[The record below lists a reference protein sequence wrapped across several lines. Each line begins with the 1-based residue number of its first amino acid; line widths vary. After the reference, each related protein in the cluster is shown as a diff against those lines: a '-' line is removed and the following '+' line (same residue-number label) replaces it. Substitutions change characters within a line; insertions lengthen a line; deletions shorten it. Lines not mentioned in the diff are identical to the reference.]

1 MFVFDIY
8 PEGFFSLI
16 APFRIVPGPLPGT
29 NQPLIYKGVLMHK
42 PDITVGASTIGD
54 VVDILAENFS
64 EHIGLEYHSLDIRK
78 NFRQLREQF
87 DAVAKGLMAL
97 GIAKG
102 DKVAI
107 WANNIP
113 EWVYT
118 QYGSARMGAVL
129 VTVNTNYRAAELQYL
144 LQQSD
149 ATTLILIGGI
159 READDYLKVLAR
171 VCPDYRDHQPGNL
184 SCDHLPFLKNLI
196 YIGPEQQPGM
206 FSWQE
211 LLEMGKAVSDDD
223 LRQRLTSL
231 HPDDVINMQYTSGT
245 TGFPKGVMLSHTNLI
260 GNALS
265 MAQCMKL
272 STADAMCIP
281 VPFFHCFGCVI
292 GTLCCMVSATTM
304 APVVAFSPVNVLK
317 TVEASKCTALLGVP
331 TMFIAEFEE
340 MDKNPYN
347 VSTLRTGVMA
357 GSTCPVEVMKRV
369 IKDMGA
375 NEMTIV
381 YGQTEASPGI
391 TQTRDKDSL
400 ELKTTTVGR
409 ALPNVEVKIVDPE
422 TGTTLP
428 TGVQGELCTRGYH
441 VMKGYYKMP
450 EATAKAIDGDNW
462 LHTGDLA
469 TMDENGYCK
478 ITGRIKDMI
487 IRGGENIYPREIEE
501 FLYTNP
507 KVKDVQVVGVANA
520 KYGEEVA
527 AFIQLK
533 PRQQATPDEIAEFCR
548 EQISY
553 YKIPKHVFFVED
565 YPTTASGKIQ
575 KYKLREM
582 ALSQL
587 GEDDTIK
594 VATGTA

>member
-1 MFVFDIY
+1 MKK
-8 PEGFFSLI
+8 
-16 APFRIVPGPLPGT
+16 PG
-29 NQPLIYKGVLMHK
+29 I
-42 PDITVGASTIGD
+42 TIGKTTIGNL
-54 VVDILAENFS
+54 VDILAEDFGDNTA
-64 EHIGLEYHSLDIRK
+64 LEYHALNLK
-78 NFRQLREQF
+78 LNFRELREKCN
-87 DAVAKGLMAL
+87 AVAKGLMAL
-97 GIAKG
+97 GVAKG

-107 WANNIP
+107 WANNLP

-129 VTVNTNYRAAELQYL
+129 VTVNTNYRSSELEYL

-149 ATTLILIGGI
+149 STTLIMIGGI
-159 READDYLKVLAR
+159 REPDDYLKVLHK
-171 VCPDYRDHQPGNL
+171 VCPEIKESEPGKL
-184 SCDHLPFLKNLI
+184 HCDKLPFLKNIIFLGQEKI
-196 YIGPEQQPGM
+196 PGM
-206 FSWQE
+206 FNWDQV
-211 LLEMGKAVSDDD
+211 LEMGKSVSDQE
-223 LRQRLTSL
+223 LRSRLDSL
-231 HPDDVINMQYTSGT
+231 EAGDVINMQYTSGT

-265 MAQCMKL
+265 MAECMKL
-272 STADAMCIP
+272 TPDDAMCIP

-292 GTLCCMVSATTM
+292 GTLCCMVSGTTM
-304 APVVAFSPVNVLK
+304 APVVSFNAIGVLK
-317 TVEASKCTALLGVP
+317 TVETSKCTALLGVP

-340 MDKNPYN
+340 MDKSDYDT
-347 VSTLRTGVMA
+347 SSLRTGVMA

-400 ELKTTTVGR
+400 ELKTATVGK
-409 ALPNVEVKIVDPE
+409 ALPNVEVKIIDQT
-422 TGTTLP
+422 TGEEKSC
-428 TGVQGELCTRGYH
+428 GEQGELCTRGYH

-450 EATAKAIDGDNW
+450 EETNKAIDEDNW

-469 TMDENGYCK
+469 IMDENGYCK

-501 FLYTNP
+501 FLYTHP
-507 KVKDVQVVGVANA
+507 KVKDVQIVGVPSE

-527 AFIQLK
+527 AFIQVK
-533 PRQQATPDEIAEFCR
+533 AGEQMREDEIWEFCHD
-548 EQISY
+548 QISY
-553 YKIPKHVFFVED
+553 YKIPKYVFFIND

-575 KYKLREM
+575 KYKLRE
-582 ALSQL
+582 L
-587 GEDDTIK
+587 
-594 VATGTA
+594 ATNERIGA